1 MSKNENQRMKLLHVK
16 EILEKHTDADHGIT
30 MDRILE
36 YLSMRGIVAERK
48 SVYDDINALI
58 KLERMRIRKPKGK
71 DYTYRLEKRTFSIV
85 ELKWILD
92 SVQSSKFLSEKGS
105 NLIIKHLRTLCSKY
119 EATQLQSHVILS
131 NRAKTTEEKL
141 NRNVSSINKAITDGE
156 QIVFKYFDYNIQKQ
170 PVYRKKGKPY
180 IVSPYALVYSDE
192 NYYLLAYDEEHDEVR
207 PYRVDR
213 MRDVTQY
220 KGVVRKGQEAF
231 KKIDLAQYQKYSF
244 SMFGNNVETVTMVF
258 QNRMMNAVIDR
269 FGRDIMVMKEDDN
282 HFRVSVKVAVSN
294 QFYGWVF
301 GLGNM
306 VKIIGPEHVKQGMKE
321 LLESVHG
328 RYEDKE
334 K

>member
-1 MSKNENQRMKLLHVK
+1 MAKNENQRMKLLHVK

-30 MDRILE
+30 MVRILE
-36 YLSMRGIVAERK
+36 LLSMRGIVAERK

-58 KLERMRIRKPKGK
+58 QKERMRIRKPKGK

-105 NLIIKHLRTLCSKY
+105 NLIIKHLKTLCSKY
-119 EATQLQSHVILS
+119 QASQLQSHVILA

-141 NRNVSSINKAITDGE
+141 SKNVGTINKAITDGE

-244 SMFGNNVETVTMVF
+244 SMFGNNVETVTMIF

-282 HFRVSVKVAVSN
+282 HFRISVKVAVSN

-306 VKIIGPEHVKQGMKE
+306 VKIIGPEHVKQGMKD
-321 LLESVHG
+321 LLESVHS
-328 RYEDKE
+328 RYEE
-334 K
+334 

>member
-1 MSKNENQRMKLLHVK
+1 MPKNEYQRLKLLAVK
-16 EILEKHTDADHGIT
+16 QILEKYTDKDHGIT

-36 YLSMRGIVAERK
+36 LLSMRGIKAERK
-48 SVYDDINALI
+48 SVYDDIDALI
-58 KLERMRIRKPKGK
+58 EKQGMNIQKPKGR
-71 DYTYRLEKRTFSIV
+71 DFTYRLTKRTFSMT

-105 NLIIKHLRTLCSKY
+105 RVIITHLKTLCSKY
-119 EATQLQSHVILS
+119 DATQLQSHVLLA

-141 NRNVSSINKAITDGE
+141 SKNVSTINKAITDGE
-156 QIVFKYFDYNIQKQ
+156 QIVFKYFDYNIQKE

-220 KGVVRKGQEAF
+220 KGVVRKGREAF
-231 KKIDLAQYQKYSF
+231 EKIDLAQYQKYSF
-244 SMFGNNVETVTMVF
+244 SMFGNNVESVTMVF

-269 FGRDIMVMKEDDN
+269 FGRDIMVMKEDAD

-306 VKIIGPEHVKQGMKE
+306 VRIVGPEHVKQGMKD

-328 RYEDKE
+328 KYEDS
-334 K
+334 

>member
-1 MSKNENQRMKLLHVK
+1 MAKKENQRLKLLYVK
-16 EILEKHTDADHGIT
+16 QILEEHTDIDHGIT

-36 YLSMRGIVAERK
+36 LLSMRGIEAERK
-48 SVYDDINALI
+48 SVYDDINTLI
-58 KLERMRIRKPKGK
+58 KSEHMKIRKPKGR
-71 DYTYRLEKRTFSIV
+71 DFTYRLEKRTFSMV

-105 NLIIKHLRTLCSKY
+105 NVIIRHLKTLCSKH
-119 EATQLQSHVILS
+119 EATQLQSHVILA

-141 NRNVSSINKAITDGE
+141 SQNVGTINKAIADGE
-156 QIVFKYFDYNIQKQ
+156 QIVFKYFDYNIQKH
-170 PVYRKKGKPY
+170 PVFRKKGKPY

-244 SMFGNNVETVTMVF
+244 SMFGNNVETVTMIF

-282 HFRVSVKVAVSN
+282 HFRISVKVAVSN

-306 VKIIGPEHVKQGMKE
+306 VKIIGPEHVKQGMKD
-321 LLESVHG
+321 LLESVHS
-328 RYEDKE
+328 RYEE
-334 K
+334 